1 MWVMGWFSLMSCG
14 FKNPRQYFCSGVVLA
29 GNTGARACCTLC
41 LDDDMAMNCCNATSI
56 KRSFRWQ
63 AIFQASFARAPVHV
77 TLAQRWASR
86 VWIALLWSR
95 SDNGRRSQMRWKT
108 WAWSDV
114 VFKPR
119 IDRNCRGA
127 NELQKYSRDRILN
140 KLHYFN

>member
-56 KRSFRWQ
+56 ERSFRWQ
-63 AIFQASFARAPVHV
+63 AIFQASFSRAKMHVAR
-77 TLAQRWASR
+77 TQRWASR

-95 SDNGRRSQMRWKT
+95 SDNEWRNQMICRMCS
-108 WAWSDV
+108 WSHV
-114 VFKPR
+114 VFNPG
-119 IDRNCRGA
+119 IDRISEGVYID
-127 NELQKYSRDRILN
+127 Q
-140 KLHYFN
+140 